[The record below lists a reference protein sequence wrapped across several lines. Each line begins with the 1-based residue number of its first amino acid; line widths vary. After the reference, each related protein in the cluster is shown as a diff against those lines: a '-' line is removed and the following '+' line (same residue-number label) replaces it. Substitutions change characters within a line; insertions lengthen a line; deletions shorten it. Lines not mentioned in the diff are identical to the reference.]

1 MSKNTST
8 QYRAEIDPSFKRELS
23 RKDARPLTMSEA
35 RSLFER
41 LMFRPGKW
49 LALASHAASG
59 TRHGGKGAHFAG
71 LCCTD
76 DSVTVA
82 SKLQKVI
89 IEHEVRSG
97 RRVGFR
103 VEVKQGPCGLK
114 ARVNF
119 LAK

>member
-1 MSKNTST
+1 MNNAST
-8 QYRAEIDPSFKRELS
+8 KYRATIDPKFRRELS
-23 RKDARPLTMSEA
+23 RKDGRPLTASEA

-41 LMFRPGKW
+41 LMFKPGKW

-59 TRHGGKGAHFAG
+59 TRHGGAGAYHAG

-82 SKLQKVI
+82 SKLQRVI
-89 IEHEVRSG
+89 IEHEARTG
-97 RRVGFR
+97 KRVGFR
-103 VEVKQGPCGLK
+103 VEVKPGPCGLM
-114 ARVNF
+114 ARVTF

>member
-1 MSKNTST
+1 MASNTSAH
-8 QYRAEIDPSFKRELS
+8 YRATIDPRFKRELF
-23 RKDARPLTMSEA
+23 RKDARPLTMGEA

-41 LMFRPGKW
+41 LMFKPGKW

-59 TRHGGKGAHFAG
+59 TRHGGKGAHYAG

-76 DSVTVA
+76 DSEVVA
-82 SKLQKVI
+82 NKLQRVI
-89 IEHEVRSG
+89 IEHEVKTG
-97 RRVGFR
+97 KRVGFR

-114 ARVNF
+114 ARVTF

>member
-8 QYRAEIDPSFKRELS
+8 QYRAEIDPRFKRELS

-59 TRHGGKGAHFAG
+59 TRHGGKGGYYAG

-82 SKLQKVI
+82 NKLQKVI

-114 ARVNF
+114 ARVTF

>member
-1 MSKNTST
+1 MNNAST
-8 QYRAEIDPSFKRELS
+8 KYRATIDPRFKRELY
-23 RKDARPLTMSEA
+23 RKDGRPLTMAEA

-41 LMFRPGKW
+41 LMFRPGSW
-49 LALASHAASG
+49 VALASHAASG
-59 TRHGGKGAHFAG
+59 TRHGGKGGYYAG

-76 DSVTVA
+76 DSEVVA

-97 RRVGFR
+97 KRVGFR
-103 VEVKQGPCGLK
+103 VEVKQGPCGLM
-114 ARVNF
+114 ARVSF

>member
-1 MSKNTST
+1 MNNANTK
-8 QYRAEIDPSFKRELS
+8 YRATIDPRFRRELS

-41 LMFRPGKW
+41 LMFRPGSW
-49 LALASHAASG
+49 VALASHAASG
-59 TRHGGKGAHFAG
+59 TRHGGAGAYHAG

-82 SKLQKVI
+82 NKLQKVI

-97 RRVGFR
+97 KRVGFR
-103 VEVKQGPCGLK
+103 VEVKEGPCGLM
-114 ARVNF
+114 ARVTF